1 MILFPTQDCPEA
13 VVKAAEMGLVLRTGT
28 KNQRPRERTESNK
41 EEDELQTWKRVR
53 VQETARAFP
62 VFERALLGFAAQD
75 LKVGGCTK
83 AAAPIQNSA
92 HGYRVIYGEE
102 NRPTAQTSPNCFLQ
116 GG

>member
-41 EEDELQTWKRVR
+41 EEDELQTWKRIR
-53 VQETARAFP
+53 VQEMARAFP